1 MSAFQLDHV
10 ADEVLLRDLPNLVSA
25 DRVTVA
31 LILAHLG
38 EVEAREL
45 FLPAG
50 YPSMHAYCTGE
61 LHFSEET
68 TNKRLRVARKAREF
82 PALFEALRD
91 GRLHSSAVILLS
103 PHLEAG
109 NVEELIALAAHKT
122 RDDLEFALAGRFPP
136 PGSLPLDFAGPA
148 ELSPGT
154 SAGASPS
161 ETPATFGVEAGAGA
175 GDESVD
181 LSPGTSPEAAPPPPR
196 YEPRVVLKVRV
207 TAATREKLRYVRSLL
222 SHAIPSGSI
231 DAVFDRALDA
241 LIEKQ
246 EKRKYAA
253 TTAPRPA
260 RPSRKARVIPA
271 AVKRAVWQRDRG
283 QCTFIGPTGR
293 RCSSRIF
300 LEYDHIL
307 PVARGGMPT
316 VENLHLRCRAHN
328 QYEAERWFGRDY
340 MRRKRAEA
348 RLRSESTVED
358 SPERDAWRTPPSIRS
373 KAAQSTLYRV

>member
-109 NVEELIALAAHKT
+109 NVEELIALAAHRT
-122 RDDLEFALAGRFPP
+122 RDDLEFALAGRFPRP
-136 PGSLPLDFAGPA
+136 ETLPLDFARPA

-154 SAGASPS
+154 SAGASEAS
-161 ETPATFGVEAGAGA
+161 VGAGVEAG
-175 GDESVD
+175 E

-222 SHAIPSGSI
+222 SHAIP
-231 DAVFDRALDA
+231 
-241 LIEKQ
+241 
-246 EKRKYAA
+246 
-253 TTAPRPA
+253 
-260 RPSRKARVIPA
+260 
-271 AVKRAVWQRDRG
+271 
-283 QCTFIGPTGR
+283 
-293 RCSSRIF
+293 
-300 LEYDHIL
+300 
-307 PVARGGMPT
+307 
-316 VENLHLRCRAHN
+316 
-328 QYEAERWFGRDY
+328 
-340 MRRKRAEA
+340 
-348 RLRSESTVED
+348 
-358 SPERDAWRTPPSIRS
+358 
-373 KAAQSTLYRV
+373 